1 MDNIFA
7 FGAFKSRLL
16 VSFAIA
22 GIAAIATSAN
32 ADTLTILAKF
42 DGSDFRTEIEIVG
55 SPMAYSAVAVDT
67 AAGTEALEPDAGETQ
82 WDAESNNINLAELNS
97 FVTSPITFRFFTNG
111 GATESIYSLAAPT
124 AADLVTGDFPVR
136 GTSLDVTLSAN
147 PLRPTATWAGGD
159 PSADALFLTYQ
170 DLFTF
175 DEFGDPSLDPSTNP
189 TSYTLQQD
197 LVPGTYEAALGF
209 WTLFSMPTLSLQSGP
224 PVFFPEAD
232 EVFFVLAGETLF
244 SPVDIVP
251 IPLPAAGLLFPFAL
265 MAARMLRRRPSAQDA
280 ATAGSRQRAPRVRS
294 QGPAL

>member
-16 VSFAIA
+16 VSFAVVA
-22 GIAAIATSAN
+22 FATSVN
-32 ADTLTILAKF
+32 ADTLTIIAKF
-42 DGSDFRTEIEIVG
+42 DGSAFRTEVEIVG
-55 SPMAYSAVAVDT
+55 SPMAYTGVAFDT
-67 AAGTEALEPDAGETQ
+67 PVGTVALEPDAGETQ
-82 WDAESNNINLAELNS
+82 WDFESDNISLAELNAA
-97 FVTSPITFRFFTNG
+97 VTAPITFRFFTDG

-124 AADLVTGDFPVR
+124 TADLATGDFPVR
-136 GTSLDVTLSAN
+136 ATSLDVTLSAN

-170 DLFTF
+170 DLVTF

-197 LVPGTYEAALGF
+197 LLPGTYEAALGF
-209 WTLFSMPTLSLQSGP
+209 WTVFSMPALSLQSGP
-224 PVFFPEAD
+224 EVFFPEAD

-265 MAARMLRRRPSAQDA
+265 LAARMLRRR
-280 ATAGSRQRAPRVRS
+280 R
-294 QGPAL
+294 